1 MLDQLTIDEMVA
13 PGSLGLIWQLLDEA
27 YHETSE
33 EYFER
38 VESEFSEYR
47 RVPQQSIA
55 SYLSQIK
62 RLRADYHR
70 EDPGTVF
77 SDRAWAQRLLVR
89 ASLTKRERLD
99 VFFSAGGV
107 YEPKAIER
115 ALRHRCQRVHEEE
128 RRVPVM
134 FKRNT
139 RSFSSRASTTTSG
152 TTSTATSARS
162 KFSRGDGAHVAGM
175 EVVEEEAEQGELDD
189 HEDLEQDPEAYEAYA
204 AMAEREEAEED
215 EEDGDTGE
223 DESISPEELREAWA
237 AGWRAKDR
245 VAEKRKGRN
254 FRQDPRSN
262 NKKDDPRKKSTTCSS
277 CGNLGHWKGDPE
289 CPKVKSGEDKLF
301 QPKPK
306 KHGVHLVSHG
316 GEEQVKPTHID
327 KNVKVHEIN
336 FSFVMSGQGE
346 GQVWAESTMWTV
358 WTCGEVR
365 GSVLCWMWRFPCGD
379 EDDRSG

>member
-1 MLDQLTIDEMVA
+1 MPTSSWR
-13 PGSLGLIWQLLDEA
+13 GEA
-27 YHETSE
+27 GPSDVQEKHQVLFLESFNNYQWH
-33 EYFER
+33 YF
-38 VESEFSEYR
+38 
-47 RVPQQSIA
+47 
-55 SYLSQIK
+55 
-62 RLRADYHR
+62 
-70 EDPGTVF
+70 
-77 SDRAWAQRLLVR
+77 DRNFGQVQ
-89 ASLTKRERLD
+89 
-99 VFFSAGGV
+99 V
-107 YEPKAIER
+107 
-115 ALRHRCQRVHEEE
+115 
-128 RRVPVM
+128 
-134 FKRNT
+134 
-139 RSFSSRASTTTSG
+139 
-152 TTSTATSARS
+152 
-162 KFSRGDGAHVAGM
+162 SRGDGAHVAGM

-223 DESISPEELREAWA
+223 DEGISPEELREAWA

-365 GSVLCWMWRFPCGD
+365 GSVLCWMWRFPCSD